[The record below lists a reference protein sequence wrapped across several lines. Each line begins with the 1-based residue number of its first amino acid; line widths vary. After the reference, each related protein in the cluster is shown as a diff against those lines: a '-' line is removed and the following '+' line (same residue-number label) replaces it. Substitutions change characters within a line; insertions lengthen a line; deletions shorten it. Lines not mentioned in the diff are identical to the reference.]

1 MKRWR
6 GTGLIILL
14 TILVSRDLT
23 WSDVTLPLSDPLEV
37 TGNLRVAGSATAAP
51 LIRRLYKRFILEGY
65 RGVMNIRGVGTGR
78 GFQLFC
84 QDGAVDIVLA
94 SRAIKGHETL
104 ACAAQ
109 GLTPVELVIGMDM
122 LTIITNIENDFLEGV
137 TRDQL
142 KAIFTANRWV
152 EVNKAWP
159 DDPIERFI
167 PGPETGSSFDFFVD
181 TIFDGEADALLAAAN
196 TAKERDPGTIAQ
208 SVGSGR
214 NRIGIVGYAFFQK
227 YEKSLATVPIDGI
240 KPSRTTAENGE
251 YPLTR
256 ALFVYSDIS
265 RIRDS
270 EQVRAFL
277 SFLLN
282 YVGEEIEKVGFFRPT
297 KEVLDNSKRI
307 FLDAL
312 GIEQ

>member
-1 MKRWR
+1 MKRWM

-14 TILVSRDLT
+14 TTLVSRELA
-23 WSDVTLPLSDPLEV
+23 WSEVTLPLSDPLEI
-37 TGNLRVAGSATAAP
+37 TGNLRVAGSATVAP
-51 LIRRLYKRFILEGY
+51 LIRRMYKRFILEGY

-84 QDGAVDIVLA
+84 QDDALDIVLA

-104 ACAAQ
+104 ACAAR

-122 LTIITNIENDFLEGV
+122 LTIITNIENDFLDGV
-137 TRDQL
+137 TRDKL

-152 EVNKAWP
+152 DVNKAWP
-159 DDPIERFI
+159 DDPIERYI
-167 PGPETGSSFDFFVD
+167 PEPDMGSFDFFVD
-181 TIFDGEADALLAAAN
+181 TIFGGEADALLVAAN
-196 TAKERDPGTIAQ
+196 TAKERDPDTIAQ

-214 NRIGIVGYAFFQK
+214 NRLGIVGYAFFKK
-227 YEKSLATVPIDGI
+227 YEKSLATVAIDGI
-240 KPSRTTAENGE
+240 NPSRTTAESGE

-256 ALFVYSDIS
+256 ELFVYSDIS

-270 EQVRAFL
+270 EPVRAFL

-282 YVGEEIEKVGFFRPT
+282 YVGEEIEKTGYFRPT
-297 KEVLDNSKRI
+297 KEVLDNSKRT